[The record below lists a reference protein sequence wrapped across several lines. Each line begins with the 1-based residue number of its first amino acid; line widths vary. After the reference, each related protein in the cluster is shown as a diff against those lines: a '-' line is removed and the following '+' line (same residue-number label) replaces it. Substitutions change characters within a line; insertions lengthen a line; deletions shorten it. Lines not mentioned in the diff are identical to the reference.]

1 MKIYIYK
8 IHLLK
13 HHCFITIFNKHTMF
27 TDMMTYDYWNHISLN
42 FYLSSHALWSAKY
55 IMNKSITRFH
65 WISNLIEMSLVNSCP
80 IWFQP
85 GSGTAWHLSNMI
97 PARFW
102 YSMAPVQS
110 DSSQVLV
117 QHGTCPIWFQ
127 PGSGTAWHLSNLIP
141 ARFWHSMAHL
151 QGCTHEVAY
160 KMQSNRK
167 S

>member
-1 MKIYIYK
+1 
-8 IHLLK
+8 
-13 HHCFITIFNKHTMF
+13 
-27 TDMMTYDYWNHISLN
+27 MMTYDYWNHISLN

-85 GSGTAWHLSNMI
+85 GSGTAWHLSNLI

-127 PGSGTAWHLSNLIP
+127 LGSGTVWHIYRVVHMRLHTRCKAIEN
-141 ARFWHSMAHL
+141 HSLEHHKYDVVSTTL
-151 QGCTHEVAY
+151 PHTCQHKDNVI
-160 KMQSNRK
+160 
-167 S
+167 